1 MRKYK
6 VMEFSSAVSQKNM
19 VLREPSPID
28 SFHNEITIG
37 EDDGEESVTFCN
49 PIVMLFNQ
57 MRLDNIGEQSLRQW
71 LEGQPEDSALKEI
84 LSKCNPEDVM
94 ATIKSRYL
102 QSPSE
107 IRAWAEYTAHNMEK
121 FNNELKSAL
130 EAQQATKTE
139 EVPKTE

>member
-6 VMEFSSAVSQKNM
+6 EMEFNASVSQKNM
-19 VLREPSPID
+19 VLREPSPVD
-28 SFHNEITIG
+28 SFHNETTIG
-37 EDDGEESVTFCN
+37 EDDGLESVTFCN

-84 LSKCNPEDVM
+84 LSKCSPEDVI

-107 IRAWAEYTAHNMEK
+107 IRAWAEYTAHNMDK
-121 FNNELKSAL
+121 FNDELKSAM

-139 EVPKTE
+139 EVLKTE